1 MKGSSMRLN
10 KYYPNRNALCRLS
23 RHVFYSADEETGA
36 GNTQRVFEMM
46 GELVLRPARKT
57 LLKNI
62 SSRSHSHQ
70 HPYNF
75 RLTPKSLLAER
86 V

>member
-10 KYYPNRNALCRLS
+10 KSYPNRNALCRLS
-23 RHVFYSADEETGA
+23 GHVFTLQIEETSA

-46 GELVLRPARKT
+46 GSWFSRPARKT
-57 LLKNI
+57 LLKTYPVGHI
-62 SSRSHSHQ
+62 PTS

>member
-1 MKGSSMRLN
+1 MLLAD
-10 KYYPNRNALCRLS
+10 YPGTFFTLQI
-23 RHVFYSADEETGA
+23 EETSA

-46 GELVLRPARKT
+46 GSWFSRPARKT
-57 LLKNI
+57 LLKTYPVGHI
-62 SSRSHSHQ
+62 PTS